1 MSTENASQQFNHPLG
16 HRLAPEAEISWL
28 SCVGSSARFVPWLIL
43 LTLLVSGPVHSQI
56 VSIPSEPSSHG
67 PIPDGL
73 GAGPENYGEPR
84 DIIFNVTGAG
94 ATVVDASISISAN
107 HSWVGDLRVTLI
119 APNGNPHTVFER
131 TGATTAG
138 GAGFSNDLSDANPIT
153 FSDAASQSWW
163 TVAAAGSPIS
173 GSLSV
178 RTARP
183 GGEGVVDPAP
193 DTRFREFLRSNPANG
208 TWILRFED
216 GWAGDTGDVVG
227 ANLELV
233 TAGAV
238 REVTSVADSGAGT
251 LRQAMLDA
259 NSGDMI
265 TFASP
270 LFDSPQIIFLETE
283 LPTILNEDLAIQGP
297 GADLLTLRRAD
308 DAPEFRLFFV
318 NTFDASLTISGMTVS
333 NGVAEFDGGAI
344 QSLGGLTL
352 SHVRISGNRA
362 NRDGGGMSLLG
373 SSTLLSVTIDN
384 NLAGESGG
392 GISYVPARDGRL
404 RLFNSTVASNRAGF
418 SSGGFFGPNTG
429 GIRLLVLSGSLP
441 GSASV
446 ELTNSTI
453 VGNSGA
459 AGGVLIS
466 AFGPN
471 TLADAKAILRNSILA
486 NNSPGNLATFVDGN
500 AQAEFS
506 SAGFNLSN
514 DFNGFT
520 TLASDITADP
530 RLGPL
535 AQQGGST
542 PVHMPLGGSP
552 AIDNGERSGQVMDQ
566 RGQPKPL
573 VNADIGA
580 VEVQQ
585 LLVTNADDSGAGSLR
600 AAVTAANANGPGL
613 DDILFDPQVF
623 GTPRAIFLQTPLPVI
638 DSSLTING
646 PRADMLQVVRESSA
660 PDMNIFETSFT
671 PEIVALSGMLLT
683 NGQGAEFGGGVHSRA
698 NLSLTGMHITGNSAG
713 SGGGLSLAFAN
724 GIIRDST
731 IAFNTAGQSGGIQ
744 FDSNSGNRLEIINS
758 TISSNRAN
766 SFPAIFNIGTGTVFL
781 VNSTVALNG
790 EAGNSN
796 GAITT
801 AGDSEINLRNT
812 ILANNAPFNL
822 EIIGPASSIRSR
834 GFNLSDDTSS
844 SVFLDQPGDLI
855 NVDAGLGP
863 LFNFGGPTPV
873 HALTVNSSALDAGNN
888 DGSGVLRDQRG
899 NGFDRSVDISVANMP
914 GSDGTDI
921 GAYEAPDSP
930 PIAQYT
936 PSEIDFNV
944 AFNGLGV
951 QTVQVENVGIGPLD
965 VNVTAAGL
973 DCSTPAPWLS
983 FSPGSINSIDP
994 GNSVVALAR
1003 LDPSIGN
1010 GLPPG
1015 TYQFALCI
1023 QSNEPAQPERIIL
1036 VNVSIDDAGDLVFR
1050 DGFEDF

>member
-1 MSTENASQQFNHPLG
+1 
-16 HRLAPEAEISWL
+16 
-28 SCVGSSARFVPWLIL
+28 V
-43 LTLLVSGPVHSQI
+43 LTLLLAGPVHSQI

-138 GAGFSNDLSDANPIT
+138 GAGFGNDLSDANPIT

-173 GSLSV
+173 GALSV

-193 DTRFREFLRSNPANG
+193 NTSFREFLRSNPANG

-227 ANLELV
+227 ANLELI
-233 TAGAV
+233 TAGAI

-270 LFDSPQIIFLETE
+270 LFDSPQIILLETE
-283 LPTILNEDLAIQGP
+283 LPTILNEELAIQGP

-308 DAPEFRLFFV
+308 DAPEFKILAV
-318 NTFDASLTISGMTVS
+318 GSSDASLTISGMTLS
-333 NGVAEFDGGAI
+333 NGVAEFNGGGI
-344 QSLGGLTL
+344 SSRGDLTL

-362 NRDGGGMSLLG
+362 NGAGGGMSLQG
-373 SSTLLSVTIDN
+373 SSTLLSVTIDHN
-384 NLAGESGG
+384 IAGGTGG
-392 GISYVPARDGRL
+392 GVSYVPARDGRL
-404 RLFNSTVASNRAGF
+404 RLFNSTVASNRAGLN
-418 SSGGFFGPNTG
+418 SGDIFGPDAG
-429 GIRLLVLSGSLP
+429 GIRLLVTSGSLP

-466 AFGPN
+466 AFAPN

-486 NNSPGNLATFVDGN
+486 NNSPDNLATFVDSLMGN
-500 AQAEFS
+500 ARAEFI

-514 DFNGFT
+514 DFNGIT
-520 TLASDITADP
+520 TVPSDITADP

-552 AIDNGERSGQVMDQ
+552 AIDNGKRFGQVIDQ
-566 RGQPKPL
+566 RGQTKPL

-585 LLVTNADDSGAGSLR
+585 LLVTNTDDSGTGSLR
-600 AAVTAANANGPGL
+600 AALTAANANGPGL

-623 GTPRAIFLQTPLPVI
+623 STPRAIFLQTPLPVI

-646 PRADMLQVVRESSA
+646 PRADMLQVVRESGA
-660 PDMNIFETSFT
+660 PDMSIFETSFT

-683 NGQGAEFGGGVHSRA
+683 NGQGAEFGGGVHSLA

-713 SGGGLSLAFAN
+713 SGGGVSLAFAD

-744 FDSNSGNRLEIINS
+744 FESSSGNRLEIINS

-766 SFPAIFNIGTGTVFL
+766 IFPAIFNSGTGTVFL

-790 EAGNSN
+790 EAGDSN

-801 AGDSEINLRNT
+801 TGDSEINLRNT

-822 EIIGPASSIRSR
+822 EIIGPASSIRSH

-936 PSEIDFNV
+936 PSEVDFDV
-944 AFNGLGV
+944 PFNGLGI
-951 QTVQVENVGIGPLD
+951 QTVEVENVGIGPLN
-965 VNVTAAGL
+965 VNVTAAAL

-994 GNSVVALAR
+994 IRAVH
-1003 LDPSIGN
+1003 
-1010 GLPPG
+1010 
-1015 TYQFALCI
+1015 TKQ
-1023 QSNEPAQPERIIL
+1023 
-1036 VNVSIDDAGDLVFR
+1036 
-1050 DGFEDF
+1050 